1 MEKFEFLNLFLF
13 ESRPGERLLL
23 LGRRIVDILVRI
35 DVLVLRD
42 EGDLCARFK
51 CIFHVATLVCPSLA
65 A

>member
-1 MEKFEFLNLFLF
+1 MEKFEFFILFLF

-42 EGDLCARFK
+42 EGDLCVLFK
-51 CIFHVATLVCPSLA
+51 
-65 A
+65 